1 MMELETLLYGLDN
14 HVATITLNRPDRL
27 NSFNQRMCE
36 EFSRVWQHVRLD
48 DEVHAVVVRA
58 AGERAFCTG
67 VDTDDTLEMVSR
79 RNLWSRED
87 PSSYLSPKAN
97 QVWKPV
103 ICAVH
108 GMAAGGAFYL
118 LNEADIIISSQDAT
132 FFDPHVSYGLAAV
145 LEPVGLAAR
154 MPLGEV
160 LRIALMGLNE
170 RMSAS
175 RAMQMG
181 LVSEVTERE
190 ELWPR
195 ADEIA
200 HQIAANEP
208 LAVQGTVKAIWDS
221 LDVGRTDA
229 IRNGVHYTQL
239 ANGVETVKVTR
250 GGADKPQWRLR

>member
-1 MMELETLLYGLDN
+1 MELETLLYELHG
-14 HVATITLNRPDRL
+14 HVATVTLNRPERL
-27 NSFNQRMCE
+27 NCFNQQMCE
-36 EFSRVWQHVRLD
+36 DFSRVWQHIRLD
-48 DEVHAVVVRA
+48 DEVRAVVVRA

-67 VDTDDTLEMVSR
+67 VDTNDTLEMVSR
-79 RNLWSRED
+79 PNLWSRED
-87 PSSYLSPKAN
+87 PGSYLSPKAN

-103 ICAVH
+103 ICAVQ

-118 LNEADIIISSQDAT
+118 LNESDIIICSDDAT

-154 MPLGEV
+154 IPLGEV

-170 RMSAS
+170 RVSAN
-175 RAMQMG
+175 RALQVG
-181 LVSEVTERE
+181 LVSEVTARE
-190 ELWPR
+190 ELWSR

-239 ANGVETVKVTR
+239 GNGVETVKVNR
-250 GGADKPQWRLR
+250 SGAEKPRWRLR

>member
-1 MMELETLLYGLDN
+1 MELETLLYRLDG

-118 LNEADIIISSQDAT
+118 LNEADIIICSEDAT

-170 RMSAS
+170 RVSAS
-175 RAMQMG
+175 RAMQVG
-181 LVSEVTERE
+181 LVSEVTARE

-200 HQIAANEP
+200 HQIAANAP

-239 ANGVETVKVTR
+239 GNGVETVKVSR